1 MKLFRTPSSH
11 SSYQN
16 QQIKMLVDWDF
27 ILEELENSQNTK
39 LLDYLTKLRGGNQ
52 RIDIIKDDK

>member
-1 MKLFRTPSSH
+1 
-11 SSYQN
+11 
-16 QQIKMLVDWDF
+16 MLVDWDF

-52 RIDIIKDDK
+52 RIDLIKDDK